1 MQDPIE
7 IQIGEPQYVPQF
19 SGPKRR
25 LVQRRD
31 TYQYVP
37 LLPSLRKLLR
47 DTTVLEQIEQLP
59 KRINQD
65 GKIEDF
71 CDGERFK
78 NHPIFSKDLSALQ
91 IIAFYDEVEI
101 CNPLGSHVKQHK
113 LGIVFYTLGNI
124 APKYRSQLKII
135 NLAIVVTVP
144 IVEVYGLDKV
154 LQPFVNDLNVLSSTG
169 ISLTIDGV
177 DRTFKGALLT
187 MLADN
192 LASNQLGGFKQ
203 SFSFAFRSCR
213 TCLVTHNSLSSSFVS
228 DSFEMRNKTDHLKH
242 LDFLTGPAA
251 AHFSK
256 TYGVNTRSALLD
268 VQHFDMFGGGLAHDA
283 MHDLFEGVAPL
294 EVKLLLSHYIAAH
307 LFTLNEYNDRL
318 LHFNFGYLEKDKP
331 IPILPQALQPEK
343 SLRSTASQMSLLL
356 RILPFL
362 IADRVPEGDKYWE
375 CFMVLRKIIDV
386 ILCPVQTSNRC
397 SSLKLLIREHHTLFV
412 SLYGQDTYIPKC
424 HFLVHYPEQIELL
437 GPMVRTWTIRHE
449 AKLKEHLA
457 SLTSRMSLIVWLIVI
472 NVGCAMN

>member
-1 MQDPIE
+1 MSQSETFTEAMRAHCTAVSDHTGTILIFTLFPCRTL
-7 IQIGEPQYVPQF
+7 YVPQF
-19 SGPKRR
+19 SGSKRR

-78 NHPIFSKDLSALQ
+78 NHPKDLSALQ

-144 IVEVYGLDKV
+144 IVDVYGLDKV

-177 DRTFKGALLT
+177 DHTFKGALLT

-228 DSFEMRNKTDHLKH
+228 DSFEMRNKPDHLKH
-242 LDFLTGPAA
+242 LDFLTGAA

-256 TYGVNTRSALLD
+256 TYVVNTRSALLD

-318 LHFNFGYLEKDKP
+318 LHFNFGYSEKDKP
-331 IPILPQALQPEK
+331 IPIQALQPEK
-343 SLRSTASQMSLLL
+343 SLRSTASQMSLLV

-362 IADRVPEGDKYWE
+362 IADRVPEGDKYRPLNSH
-375 CFMVLRKIIDV
+375 CFTVRLTVFGQISRSH
-386 ILCPVQTSNRC
+386 C
-397 SSLKLLIREHHTLFV
+397 HTLKSHCVCTILTVACSKSHCFAP
-412 SLYGQDTYIPKC
+412 SHYKYTFPKQVC
-424 HFLVHYPEQIELL
+424 NWMMDDGEL
-437 GPMVRTWTIRHE
+437 GEV
-449 AKLKEHLA
+449 
-457 SLTSRMSLIVWLIVI
+457 V
-472 NVGCAMN
+472 